1 MSKILNFFLKFFTII
16 IITILSAE
24 LISYILLKFDST
36 ELFQIRNFTE
46 KVNDKRVFTLK
57 RNFSENINK
66 QWSVISSNERLR
78 ISKYDVKTSNYLSE
92 SNFDEKFLFLGD
104 SVPFGWGVNAEE
116 SLPYLFQKY
125 NKDLVVLN
133 AALPS
138 YSLAQSVERYE
149 KEFKN
154 LKSLKFIFL
163 QIYDPVEQYSILG
176 INWNVDDNWAN
187 HSKQVLRPYNLI
199 DIKLPF
205 YGEPLFYDYFKIKL
219 YRIKRKKLK
228 ESPYDDK
235 SDYKFVSHIN
245 SSLNKI
251 NNLIKDKKIFF
262 IISPT
267 VINNSS
273 INNLSKSH
281 LRTLKMQ
288 NKNLKEFSERN
299 KNVYYFDVSSQLN
312 LDPKK
317 TFIDLCCHLSD
328 KGADLVAKELT
339 KLITKLD

>member
-1 MSKILNFFLKFFTII
+1 M
-16 IITILSAE
+16 
-24 LISYILLKFDST
+24 
-36 ELFQIRNFTE
+36 
-46 KVNDKRVFTLK
+46 
-57 RNFSENINK
+57 
-66 QWSVISSNERLR
+66 
-78 ISKYDVKTSNYLSE
+78 
-92 SNFDEKFLFLGD
+92 
-104 SVPFGWGVNAEE
+104 
-116 SLPYLFQKY
+116 
-125 NKDLVVLN
+125 
-133 AALPS
+133 
-138 YSLAQSVERYE
+138 
-149 KEFKN
+149 
-154 LKSLKFIFL
+154 
-163 QIYDPVEQYSILG
+163 
-176 INWNVDDNWAN
+176 
-187 HSKQVLRPYNLI
+187 
-199 DIKLPF
+199 
-205 YGEPLFYDYFKIKL
+205 
-219 YRIKRKKLK
+219 
-228 ESPYDDK
+228 
-235 SDYKFVSHIN
+235 
-245 SSLNKI
+245 NKI